1 VQPKLSPS
9 ESISTPVDST
19 SRGISGIDS
28 IHMKK
33 AALYARVS
41 SDAQQKEGTIE
52 SQVAELKRQIATAG
66 HVLVK
71 EYIDDG
77 VPGPL
82 LDRPALNQLR
92 EDAKR
97 DVYEAIYFLD
107 ADRIARVVAYQ
118 TIIIEELLKCGK
130 QIIIKGKDYINNP
143 ENKFTLQMLG
153 VVAEYEHAKI
163 IERTTRGRLH
173 RLRQGELTSTGHR
186 TFGYDYVRKT
196 QTSPAA
202 LVINEE
208 QAAIVRKI
216 FEMFASGQYGLVTI
230 CRYLEEQNIKTRT
243 GKALWDNDR
252 IKGMLKNE
260 TYAGTR
266 YFNRITSA
274 KNAAPESKKLIRGR
288 WVERDREEW
297 IPVKV
302 PAIVSRELFDKVQ
315 ELLARHDER
324 YCRPQTHYL
333 LSALVQCGCCGSRG
347 SSTRRWQRVLRPAGK
362 VSVYHQ
368 SSYRCTRR
376 AEQTQHVK
384 KRVERPCGNSSIA
397 THVLEGKVFEM
408 IRETLLN
415 SGKLRSCIEGS
426 GGLDDKIIAR
436 KLARVSEKLTRLE
449 GERRHIINQ
458 YATEQL
464 SGQDYIAANRALDLH
479 QERLTREKAELVA
492 ALRSPQQEDF
502 VEASLRQFCATASV
516 RWHTSTDD
524 DATRQFLV
532 DYVERVIYDH
542 YHVAIVGSVPVQST
556 SGETKLRFRIE
567 GEIDKRAVRANASRK
582 ARTTKLQ
589 SSGGLSL
596 SPSNTGQPAAAI

>member
-1 VQPKLSPS
+1 
-9 ESISTPVDST
+9 
-19 SRGISGIDS
+19 
-28 IHMKK
+28 MKK

-52 SQVAELKRQIATAG
+52 SQVAELKRQIAVAD

-97 DVYEAIYFLD
+97 DVYEVIYFLD
-107 ADRIARVVAYQ
+107 ADRIARLVAYQ

-186 TFGYDYVRKT
+186 TFGYDYIRKT
-196 QTSPAA
+196 PTSPAA

-208 QAAIVRKI
+208 QAAIIRTI
-216 FEMFASGQYGLVTI
+216 FEMFASGNFGLVTI
-230 CRYLEEQNIKTRT
+230 CRYLEEQHILTCR

-266 YFNRITSA
+266 YFNRITAA
-274 KNAAPESKKLIRGR
+274 KNAPQEGKKLIRGR
-288 WVERDREEW
+288 WLYRDREEW

-315 ELLARHDER
+315 ECLAQHDER

-333 LSALVQCGCCGSRG
+333 LSGLLQCGCCGSRG
-347 SSTRRWQRVLRPAGK
+347 SSTRRWHKVPRPSGK
-362 VSVYHQ
+362 ISVYHQ
-368 SSYRCTRR
+368 SSYRCIRR
-376 AEQTQHVK
+376 AEQNQHVK
-384 KRVERPCGNSSIA
+384 NRIEQPCHNSSIA
-397 THVLEGKVFEM
+397 THILEGKVFEL
-408 IRETLLN
+408 IKETLLN
-415 SGKLRSCIEGS
+415 PGKLRGCIEGA
-426 GGLDDKIIAR
+426 GGLDDKSIAR
-436 KLARVSEKLTRLE
+436 ELARVAGKLGKIE
-449 GERRHIINQ
+449 EERRSIINQ
-458 YATEQL
+458 YATEHL
-464 SGQDYIAANRALDLH
+464 CGQDYVAANRALDLN
-479 QERLTREKAELVA
+479 QERLIRKKAELVA
-492 ALRSPQQEDF
+492 VLRSPQQEDF
-502 VEASLRQFCATASV
+502 VDASLRQFCAAANA
-516 RWHTSTDD
+516 RWHACTDD
-524 DATRQFLV
+524 DTRRQFLV
-532 DYVERVIYDH
+532 DYIERVIFNH
-542 YHVAIVGSVPVQST
+542 YHIAIVGSVPVQSA

-567 GEIDKRAVRANASRK
+567 GEINKLVLRRNAARK
-582 ARTTKLQ
+582 AWATKLQ
-589 SSGGLSL
+589 SSAGLSL
-596 SPSNTGQPAAAI
+596 PPSLTLKPQPAV